1 MKKLT
6 ILGIVL
12 FAFIGNINAQKSKLV
27 GSWLLTK
34 TEVGTEI
41 RNPYQNTN
49 FNEDGKFI
57 IMGIEVGTWEYN
69 KTKNVIIM
77 KSELDKDFNG
87 EAAILSLTDK
97 ELMLNKEGV
106 KMFYTKMDMVKVT
119 ANNKNSGLIGMWEFN
134 NVPYNEAKTF
144 FTFNEPDEFTIIQK
158 EEGMTTTYK
167 GTWIFDEQEKLLII
181 IGFGGENVF
190 RGKNNIA
197 KVDEETIELNN
208 NGTIFKGIKKEEGS
222 IKIERLTFSNEDF
235 YNEDGDYKYYDDEQK
250 LPWND
255 SYKMM
260 IDLANVKQL
269 VYNYSTLLNGT
280 SSFETKT
287 LTANVVANIEEGIL
301 SVDNIFKGYD
311 SYNLPED
318 TEMPTNNFD
327 EYNKLFPLDE
337 DTYRV
342 VGEEEVTVAAGTF
355 NCTVI
360 EAAGSFDEV
369 LKIWMIN
376 DKPGIIAKVIKDN
389 PDESFGHYY
398 SYELQEIK

>member
-6 ILGIVL
+6 VLGIAL
-12 FAFIGNINAQKSKLV
+12 IAFIGSINAQKSKLA

-41 RNPYQNTN
+41 QNPYQNTN
-49 FNEDGKFI
+49 FNEDGTFV

-69 KTKNVIIM
+69 KSKNAVVM
-77 KSELDKDFNG
+77 KSDFDKDFNG
-87 EAAILSLTDK
+87 VAEILNLNDNELILSKD
-97 ELMLNKEGV
+97 GV
-106 KMFYTKMDMVKVT
+106 KMFYTKMDMAKVM
-119 ANNKNSGLIGMWEFN
+119 ASNKNSGLLGMWEFKDL
-134 NVPYNEAKTF
+134 PYAGANTF
-144 FTFNEPDEFTIIQK
+144 FTFTEPDEYTIIQK
-158 EEGMTTTYK
+158 EEGMTGTFK
-167 GTWIFDEQEKLLII
+167 GTWIFDEQEKSLII
-181 IGFGGENVF
+181 IGFSSENVF

-208 NGTIFKGIKKEEGS
+208 NGTVFKGVKKAES
-222 IKIERLTFSNEDF
+222 NIKIERLTFSNEDF
-235 YNEDGDYKYYDDEQK
+235 YKEDGDYKYYDDEQK

-287 LTANVVANIEEGIL
+287 LTANVVANVEEGIL
-301 SVDNIFKGYD
+301 SIDNIFKGYD
-311 SYNLPED
+311 SYNFPED
-318 TEMPTNNFD
+318 TAMPTNNYD

-337 DTYRV
+337 DIFRV
-342 VGEEEVTVAAGTF
+342 VGEEEITVTAGTF

-369 LKIWMIN
+369 LKVWMIN

-398 SYELQEIK
+398 IFELQEIK